1 MKKKLKTSKYLIEYS
16 FLVVFF
22 SIINLLPIKF
32 TSKLGSLIFRSLGIF
47 SKKHSL
53 AIQNCKLV
61 FPDLDD
67 KKIKNIVIKSWEN
80 LGKTI
85 FELLRLNNIIKKY
98 KIDIVG
104 EKNIKKIIENKKQAI
119 FIGIHQSNWEICVPL
134 LDNLDIKV
142 GAIYRHINNNLIDKL
157 VLNKRMSSIKNSE
170 SFYTPKGRKSAKDII
185 DGIKKNNS
193 VFLLVDQKDSA
204 GEKILFFNIPVNTQT
219 GFIKIARKYKIPI
232 IPMQN
237 QRIAN
242 DKFSVTFFEPIEDFN
257 KKISDKDIMLSI
269 HKIIEDWIR
278 SNPSQWFWQHNRFN

>member
-1 MKKKLKTSKYLIEYS
+1 M
-16 FLVVFF
+16 VVFF

-85 FELLRLNNIIKKY
+85 FELLRLDNVVKKY

-104 EKNIKKIIENKKQAI
+104 KKNIKKLIDNRKQAI

-134 LDNLDIKV
+134 LDNLGIKV

-157 VLNKRMSSIKNSE
+157 V
-170 SFYTPKGRKSAKDII
+170 
-185 DGIKKNNS
+185 
-193 VFLLVDQKDSA
+193 
-204 GEKILFFNIPVNTQT
+204 
-219 GFIKIARKYKIPI
+219 
-232 IPMQN
+232 
-237 QRIAN
+237 
-242 DKFSVTFFEPIEDFN
+242 
-257 KKISDKDIMLSI
+257 
-269 HKIIEDWIR
+269 
-278 SNPSQWFWQHNRFN
+278 

>member
-1 MKKKLKTSKYLIEYS
+1 MKKKLKTLKYLIEYS

-185 DGIKKNNS
+185 DAIKKNNS

>member
-1 MKKKLKTSKYLIEYS
+1 MKKKIKNSKYLIEYS

-85 FELLRLNNIIKKY
+85 FELLRLDNVVKKY
-98 KIDIVG
+98 KIYIVG
-104 EKNIKKIIENKKQAI
+104 KKNIKKLIDNRKQAI

-134 LDNLDIKV
+134 LDNLGIKV

-204 GEKILFFNIPVNTQT
+204 GDEILFFNIPVNTQT

-237 QRIAN
+237 QRIAD
-242 DKFSVTFFEPIEDFN
+242 DKFLVTFFEPIDDFDRE
-257 KKISDKDIMLSI
+257 ISDKDIMLSI

>member
-85 FELLRLNNIIKKY
+85 FELFKLNNIIKKY

-237 QRIAN
+237 QRIAD

>member
-1 MKKKLKTSKYLIEYS
+1 MKKKLKTLKYLIEYS

>member
-1 MKKKLKTSKYLIEYS
+1 MKKKIKNSKYLIEYS

-85 FELLRLNNIIKKY
+85 FELLRLDNVVKKY

-104 EKNIKKIIENKKQAI
+104 KKNIKKLIDNRKQAI

-134 LDNLDIKV
+134 LDNLGIKV

-204 GEKILFFNIPVNTQT
+204 GDEILFFNIPVNTQT

-237 QRIAN
+237 QRIAD
-242 DKFSVTFFEPIEDFN
+242 DKFLVTFFEPIDDFDRE
-257 KKISDKDIMLSI
+257 ISDKDIMLSI

>member
-1 MKKKLKTSKYLIEYS
+1 MKKKIKNSKYLIEYS

-85 FELLRLNNIIKKY
+85 FELLRLDNVVKKY

-104 EKNIKKIIENKKQAI
+104 KKNIKKLIDNRKQAI

-134 LDNLDIKV
+134 LDNLGIKV

-170 SFYTPKGRKSAKDII
+170 SFYTPKGKKSAKDII

-204 GEKILFFNIPVNTQT
+204 GDEILFFNIPVNTQT

-237 QRIAN
+237 QRIAD
-242 DKFSVTFFEPIEDFN
+242 DKFLVTFFEPIDDFDRE
-257 KKISDKDIMLSI
+257 ISDKDIMLSI